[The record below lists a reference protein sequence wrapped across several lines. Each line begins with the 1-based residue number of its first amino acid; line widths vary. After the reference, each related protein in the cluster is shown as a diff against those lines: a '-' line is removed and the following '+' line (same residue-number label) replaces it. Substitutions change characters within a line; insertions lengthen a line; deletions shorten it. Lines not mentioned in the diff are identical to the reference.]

1 MSVFVRSLALSSAL
15 VGMAA
20 LGASPVS
27 AAPLQPRA
35 FQAQDLGATTATE
48 NVTATLVLKVRSLDA
63 LESLVALSQA
73 PGLPFFHKFLSTAE
87 FADLFAPSHRDI
99 RKITEYLQ
107 SFGITV
113 TEVYSNRLLI
123 RATGTAD
130 AFNQAFD
137 VEMHTFSDFSQ
148 KFHRPHKKP
157 RIPLLLRDLLVS
169 IEGLDSQSGQFHPMN
184 HSATEISPELERP
197 LVVPPAGAIA
207 TGHPGSF
214 TVGDTANM
222 YNINPLY
229 DHGIDGTG
237 RTLGIATLANFHPE
251 DAFAYWNMIGLNV
264 DPNRLT
270 QVHVDGG
277 GLLSGPAGSGET
289 SLDVEQSGG
298 LAPGAKIIVYDAP
311 NTDAGFVDL
320 FYKAVSENKVDSLS
334 VSWGS
339 AEEFYFAAVA
349 GSDRTGQ
356 LQAFH
361 QVFLEAAI
369 QGISF
374 FASAGDSGAFDINT
388 AFNVPVN
395 NALTVDVPASD
406 PAMTAAG
413 GTTTPATFTFKKV
426 PAGTPPLVVPTEQV
440 WGWDYI
446 ENYLV
451 ANESPTFL
459 HELFPSGGGGGVSVF
474 WNRPFYQDFTA
485 GMRKTEAGQSII
497 FDAGDGSGPQD
508 LMDLPA
514 GFAGRNVPDVS
525 LDADPETGYLLMS
538 TEDGGLLSG
547 FGGTSFVA
555 PQLNGI
561 MTLVVQATGGRVG
574 LVNPALYRFKAE
586 YGYGKE
592 SPFRDI
598 TAGDNWFYAGVP
610 GYDNGAG
617 LGVLNVENLARAFKR
632 DARFHF

>member
-1 MSVFVRSLALSSAL
+1 MSSRLGSLVFSTALIGLTAASAN
-15 VGMAA
+15 AA
-20 LGASPVS
+20 AG
-27 AAPLQPRA
+27 
-35 FQAQDLGATTATE
+35 AQDLGPSDAADV
-48 NVTATLVLKVRSLDA
+48 VTASIVLKVNNLDA
-63 LESLVALSQA
+63 LEALVALSQT
-73 PGLPFFHKFLSTAE
+73 PGLPLYHRFLSTGE
-87 FADLFAPSHRDI
+87 FADLFAPSRNDI
-99 RKITEYLQ
+99 QKITAYLA
-107 SFGITV
+107 SFGIQV
-113 TEVYSNRLLI
+113 NEVYADRLLI
-123 RATGTAD
+123 RATGTTD
-130 AFNQAFD
+130 AFNRAFD
-137 VEMHTFSDFSQ
+137 VDMHTMATNGQ
-148 KFHRPHKKP
+148 RWHRPNHAAK
-157 RIPLLLRDLLVS
+157 IPLLLRDLLVA
-169 IEGLDSQSGQFHPMN
+169 IEGLDEETGKHKSSYLDGN
-184 HSATEISPELERP
+184 HSPLAKVQPRPATSAL
-197 LVVPPAGAIA
+197 LLPADGVIA
-207 TGHPGSF
+207 TGVPGFF
-214 TVGDTANM
+214 TVGDVANL

-229 DHGIDGTG
+229 DAGIDGTG
-237 RTLGIATLANFHPE
+237 HTIGIATLANFLPD
-251 DAFAYWNMIGLNV
+251 DAFTYWQDINLPVAPDRI
-264 DPNRLT
+264 T

-277 GLLSGPAGSGET
+277 GPLSGPGGSGET

-311 NTDAGFVDL
+311 NTDSGFVDL

-339 AEEFYFAAVA
+339 AEEFYFQAVA
-349 GSDRTGQ
+349 GTDRTGQ

-374 FASAGDSGAFDINT
+374 FASAGDSGAFDINRG
-388 AFNVPVN
+388 FNTPVN

-413 GTTTPATFTFKKV
+413 GTTTPATFTFRGTA
-426 PAGTPPLVVPTEQV
+426 PGTPPLVVPTEQV

-451 ANESPTFL
+451 ANVSPTFL

-474 WNRPFYQDFTA
+474 WHRPFYQDFTP

-514 GFAGRNVPDVS
+514 GFSGRNVPDVS

-574 LVNPALYRFKAE
+574 LVNPALYRFQLQ
-586 YGYGKE
+586 YGYGKD

-598 TAGDNWFYAGVP
+598 TAGDNWFYAGVA
-610 GYDNGAG
+610 GYDDGAG
-617 LGVLNVENLARAFKR
+617 LGVLNVDNLAKAFKR